1 MGINTNSIGLKID
14 ILNHIK
20 ISNVS
25 NRNDFDNIIYD
36 NNPTP
41 EKSRCGGV
49 KIANTDFQYF
59 LDYLTKFEGA
69 DYKASQKIM
78 PSKKILR
85 PIINILDITDGYS
98 KKSDLNILKSTYDS
112 SIIKKAGN
120 ASYSTSSSFIG
131 LESGFHNELEVLGH
145 APFDSFLNWFA
156 GLSDLNRARIITSLL
171 ELQDAT
177 GVSRE
182 DFSTSVQLISTAFL
196 QLVKGSPHLEAQF
209 EIIEKYE
216 TLNAALFDWESH
228 IAPMTSLADSFTQMV
243 DLLSNLEV
251 GQGCSLFRVTQ
262 ISEDGVLHAFR
273 ALFKRTENG
282 LTISL
287 INTGY
292 GAVRFGPDTLEFN
305 RFELPRNL
313 LAKPLISKCL
323 EGLLNM
329 GYKTA
334 SGSYEAGELNRQ
346 FRSFF
351 NALVP
356 SLQSDEGIIR
366 TQTGGSC
373 TFASWSRTLDAI
385 VGEDVSKTLRV
396 VLLSQIHQ
404 QIKGTPVGDQY
415 CHQIRQVT
423 ERV

>member
-1 MGINTNSIGLKID
+1 M
-14 ILNHIK
+14 
-20 ISNVS
+20 
-25 NRNDFDNIIYD
+25 
-36 NNPTP
+36 
-41 EKSRCGGV
+41 
-49 KIANTDFQYF
+49 
-59 LDYLTKFEGA
+59 TKFEGA

-85 PIINILDITDGYS
+85 PIINILDIFDGYS
-98 KKSDLNILKSTYDS
+98 KKSDLNILKSTDDS
-112 SIIKKAGN
+112 SIIKKEGN

-131 LESGFHNELEVLGH
+131 LESGFHNELEGLGH

-196 QLVKGSPHLEAQF
+196 QLVKEVPHLEKQF
-209 EIIEKYE
+209 EIIEQAEKINVSLSKWGAYIVP
-216 TLNAALFDWESH
+216 TTA
-228 IAPMTSLADSFTQMV
+228 LADSFAQMV
-243 DLLSNLEV
+243 DLISNLEE
-251 GQGCSLFRVTQ
+251 GQGCSLFRVIQ
-262 ISEDGVLHAFR
+262 ASEDRRSHAVR
-273 ALFKRTENG
+273 VLFKRTENG

-287 INTGY
+287 MNTGY
-292 GAVRFGPDTLEFN
+292 GAVGFGPNTVEFN

-313 LAKPLISKCL
+313 LAKLLISKCL

-334 SGSYEAGELNRQ
+334 DGSYEDGELNRQ
-346 FRSFF
+346 FRAVF
-351 NALVP
+351 NALAP
-356 SLQSDEGIIR
+356 SLQSDEGVIR
-366 TQTGGSC
+366 IQTGGSC

-385 VGEDVSKTLRV
+385 VGEDVAQTLRM

-415 CHQIRQVT
+415 CRQIRQAT
-423 ERV
+423 EHV